1 MQKLKKIWLDG
12 QLIDWP
18 DAQVHILTHTLHYG
32 GGVFEGIRCY
42 KTAKG
47 PAVFR
52 LREHIER
59 LFYSA
64 SVLEMALPFSQK
76 QIEQAI
82 LQTIKTNEV
91 EECYVRPLIF
101 FGDKM
106 GLNPQGAPLHI
117 AIAAWPWEAYLGG
130 KSAVSVKISKYMRM
144 HPSSADIKAKIC
156 GYYANS
162 ILASLEAHKENFD
175 EALFLDYEGLVAEG
189 PGENIFFVEQ
199 GKLLTPASDNILAGI
214 TRDSVLKIA
223 QDLGITTSQEKISPQ
238 RAKSADE
245 AFFTGTA
252 VEVCPIGK
260 IDQAVIGQGRPGEIT
275 KSIKKVFEQVVRGNN
290 EAYLSWLTF
299 VK

>member
-12 QLIDWP
+12 RLVDWA
-18 DAQVHILTHTLHYG
+18 DAQTHILTHTLHYG

-42 KTAKG
+42 KTNQG

-52 LREHIER
+52 LKEHIER

-64 SVLEMALPFSQK
+64 SVLEMALPFSKEQIK
-76 QIEQAI
+76 QTV
-82 LQTIKTNEV
+82 LQVIKINEV
-91 EECYVRPLIF
+91 EECYIRPLIF

-117 AIAAWPWEAYLGG
+117 AIVAWPWEAYLGD
-130 KSAVSVKISKYMRM
+130 KPAVNVKISKYMRM
-144 HPSSADIKAKIC
+144 HPDSADIKAKIC

-175 EALFLDYEGLVAEG
+175 EALFLDYSGMVAEG
-189 PGENIFFVEQ
+189 PGENVFFAEQ
-199 GKLLTPASDNILAGI
+199 GKIITPASDNILAGI
-214 TRDSVLKIA
+214 TRESVLQIA
-223 QDLGITTSQEKISPQ
+223 QDLGLATSEEKISPE
-238 RAKSADE
+238 RAKLANE

-252 VEVCPIGK
+252 VEVRPIGK
-260 IDQAVIGQGRPGEIT
+260 IDEALIGQGKPGEIT
-275 KSIKKVFEQVVRGNN
+275 LRIKKVFEQIVKGNN
-290 EAYLSWLTF
+290 DAYLPWLTF

>member
-1 MQKLKKIWLDG
+1 MQKLKKIWIDG
-12 QLIDWP
+12 RLVDWQ
-18 DAQVHILTHTLHYG
+18 DAQIHILTHTLHYG

-52 LREHIER
+52 LKEHIER
-59 LFYSA
+59 LLYSA
-64 SVLEMALPFSQK
+64 SVLEMVVPFSQE
-76 QIEQAI
+76 QIEQAV
-82 LQTIKTNEV
+82 LQIIKVNEV
-91 EECYVRPLIF
+91 EECYIRPIIF

-106 GLNPQGAPLHI
+106 GLNPKGAPLHI

-130 KSAVSVKISKYMRM
+130 KEAVSVKISKYMRM

-199 GKLLTPASDNILAGI
+199 GKIITPTSDNILAGI

-223 QDLGITTSQEKISPQ
+223 NDLGIEAKEEKISPE
-238 RAKSADE
+238 RAKLADE

-260 IDQAVIGQGRPGEIT
+260 IDEALIGQGKPGEIT
-275 KSIKKVFEQVVRGNN
+275 KLIKKVFEQVVRGNSH
-290 EAYLSWLTF
+290 AYLSWLTF